1 MSIYL
6 LVCVEIGLKL
16 IVLSIYNCELES
28 KSFSLSDVSF
38 EANELCI
45 FLFLHPFVFDYFM
58 DVTSIEKEN
67 MKVIRYTCWT
77 LLWLFFVVSIIL
89 RASLLGSRDI
99 CAVTISPLVAIVVM
113 YFENKLHLD
122 VNPTVETAHDIFVP
136 TTINTSLQKH
146 ISRKVTN
153 VT

>member
-1 MSIYL
+1 
-6 LVCVEIGLKL
+6 
-16 IVLSIYNCELES
+16 VLSIYNCELES
-28 KSFSLSDVSF
+28 KRFSLSDVSF

-45 FLFLHPFVFDYFM
+45 FLFLHPFIFDHFM

-99 CAVTISPLVAIVVM
+99 CAVTISPLVAIVVI
-113 YFENKLHLD
+113 YFENKI
-122 VNPTVETAHDIFVP
+122 TAHEIVP
-136 TTINTSLQKH
+136 ITINTSLQKH